1 MKEIMS
7 SYFTDEE
14 MITLG
19 LQMGVRRVDKAEDVR
34 VAVIIMAAVEAAMDH
49 HLSIMEI
56 DEAVRLAA
64 ARRML
69 RDALG
74 KHHQE

>member
-1 MKEIMS
+1 MKEIIS

-19 LQMGVRRVDKAEDVR
+19 LQMGVRRVDKAADVR
-34 VAVIIMAAVEAAMDH
+34 IAVILMAAVEAAMDH
-49 HLSIMEI
+49 HLSITEI
-56 DEAVRLAA
+56 DEAVRLAV

-69 RDALG
+69 RDTLG